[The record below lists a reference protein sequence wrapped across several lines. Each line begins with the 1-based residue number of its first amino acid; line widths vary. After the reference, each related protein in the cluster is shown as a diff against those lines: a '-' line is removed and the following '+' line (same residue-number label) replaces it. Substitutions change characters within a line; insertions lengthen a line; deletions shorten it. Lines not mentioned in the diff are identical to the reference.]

1 MKQFVVAC
9 CLLWPASM
17 LAQLAPLR
25 VEKIMADP
33 KWMGSQPGSPAWS
46 PDSKT
51 LYFDWNPDGK
61 AADSVYQW
69 QLATKSISL
78 APQWQAASR
87 QGSYVY
93 NNSRTQLLYSAG
105 GELYLHDLRSQ
116 ATQQLTY
123 TLEAESAPQ
132 FLAGDQEISFVRS
145 QQVYNLHLRT
155 GVLRQLSNFVRG
167 TNPNKK
173 TNPTGQEGWLQT
185 DQLAMF
191 EVVRQR
197 KEDREASEGYRRAQ
211 REAVEPL
218 AIYTEDKNVSALQLS
233 ANGRYISY
241 RLSANAGGKATIVP
255 SYVTE
260 SGFTTDLNTRTK
272 VGSPLPATEWW
283 IYDRQAGTT
292 RKLQLD
298 SLPGLYDLPDYLN
311 DYPQRKEERLKKKAA
326 RALSIGTAWWSPTGD
341 RVLLNVY
348 AQDNKDRWLLLV
360 DPATGRWQLADRQR
374 DEAWIAGPGIGGSFG
389 GASGGWLDS
398 LTAWYQSEASGYS
411 HLYTLQVR
419 SLARRQLTSGNY
431 EVQTA
436 LLSADRQFFYLTTN
450 EVHPGV
456 KHFYKLPVAG
466 GKATQLTSLT
476 GANEVVLSPDEQW
489 LAIRHSYSNKPWEL
503 YLQRNAP
510 GARAEQLTDKAQSA
524 LFKSYAWRDPQIVT
538 ITAADGAQIYGRLY
552 KPEKPHPSKPA
563 VIFVHGA
570 GYLQNAHKWWS
581 SYFREYMFHNLLTD
595 LGYTVLD
602 IDYRASA
609 GYGRNWRTGIY
620 RHMGGKD
627 LSDHVD
633 AARWLVQQH
642 GIDAGRIGIYGG
654 SYGGFITLMGL
665 FTSPGTFAA
674 GAALRPVTDWAH
686 YNHGYT
692 ANILNTPVEDSLS
705 YRRSSPIY
713 HAAGLKDELLIC
725 HGMIDVNVHFQD
737 VVRLQQKLIELG
749 KDNWELA
756 AYPLEDHG
764 FVEPSSWTDEYK
776 RILKL
781 FERVLKR

>member
-1 MKQFVVAC
+1 M
-9 CLLWPASM
+9 
-17 LAQLAPLR
+17 
-25 VEKIMADP
+25 
-33 KWMGSQPGSPAWS
+33 
-46 PDSKT
+46 
-51 LYFDWNPDGK
+51 
-61 AADSVYQW
+61 
-69 QLATKSISL
+69 
-78 APQWQAASR
+78 
-87 QGSYVY
+87 Y
-93 NNSRTQLLYSAG
+93 NSSRTPLLYSEAG
-105 GELYLHDLRSQ
+105 EIFLHDLR
-116 ATQQLTY
+116 TQTTRQLTY
-123 TLEAESAPQ
+123 TVEAETAPQ

-145 QQVYNLHLRT
+145 QQVYSLHPRT
-155 GVLRQLSNFVRG
+155 GVLLQPSHFVRG
-167 TNPNKK
+167 TNPNNK
-173 TNPTGQEGWLQT
+173 TKLTGQEGWLQT
-185 DQLAMF
+185 DQLATF
-191 EVVRQR
+191 EVLRRR
-197 KEDREASEGYRRAQ
+197 KEYREAMESYRRAQ
-211 REAVEPL
+211 PEATEPP
-218 AIYTEDKNVSALQLS
+218 AIYTEDKNLTALQVS
-233 ANGRYISY
+233 PGGRYISY
-241 RLSANAGGKATIVP
+241 RLSANPGGKATIVP

-260 SGFTTDLNTRTK
+260 SGFTAHLNSRTK
-272 VGSPLPATEWW
+272 VGSPLPATEWR
-283 IYDRQAGTT
+283 IYDRQARIT

-298 SLPGLYDLPDYLN
+298 SLLGLYDLPDYPN
-311 DYPQRKEERLKKKAA
+311 DYPQRKEARLKKKAP

-389 GASGGWLDS
+389 GANGGWVDS

-411 HLYTLQVR
+411 HLYTIHVR
-419 SLARRQLTSGNY
+419 TLAKRQLTNGNF

-436 LLSADRQFFYLTTN
+436 QLSADRQFFYLTTN
-450 EVHPGV
+450 EVHPGE
-456 KHFYKLPVAG
+456 KHFYKMPVAG
-466 GKATQLTSLT
+466 GKAKQLTSMT

-489 LAIRHSYSNKPWEL
+489 LAIRYSCSNKPWEL
-503 YLQRNAP
+503 YVQRNAP
-510 GARAEQLTDKAQSA
+510 GAHAEQITDKAQSA
-524 LFKSYAWRDPQIVT
+524 LFRSYAWRDPQIVT

-563 VIFVHGA
+563 VIFVHDA
-570 GYLQNAHKWWS
+570 GYLLNTYKWWS

-633 AARWLVQQH
+633 AARWLVLQH
-642 GIDAGRIGIYGG
+642 GIDAGRIGIYSG
-654 SYGGFITLMGL
+654 SYGGFITLMAL

-713 HAAGLKDELLIC
+713 HAAGLNDELLIC
-725 HGMIDVNVHFQD
+725 HVMMDVNVHFQD
-737 VVRLQQKLIELG
+737 VMRLQQKLIELG
-749 KDNWELA
+749 KDN
-756 AYPLEDHG
+756 
-764 FVEPSSWTDEYK
+764 
-776 RILKL
+776 
-781 FERVLKR
+781 